1 MISQNTSFTTK
12 HLSSLSQVQ
21 LCHLVDEMHQ
31 FSNPAHLPEQL
42 TDSHVQVEV
51 ICLIMSSPSL
61 ITPSSLVVV
70 IVGVPGRR
78 VVMI

>member
-31 FSNPAHLPEQL
+31 FSNPARLPEQL
-42 TDSHVQVEV
+42 TDSRVQVEPKLFV
-51 ICLIMSSPSL
+51 TSRLCHHPVWSH
-61 ITPSSLVVV
+61 LVV
-70 IVGVPGRR
+70 
-78 VVMI
+78 